1 MEQKTRKSPYG
12 PLGVIALQGCTDM
25 GKQVDEYLVQWRHED
40 KESRE
45 LNRVFEGYMKDSYL
59 VGSKLPRFGSGEA
72 KGEITESVRGM
83 DLYLMVDVTNYSTTY
98 SISGK
103 VNPMSPDDHYQNL
116 KRIIAAVGGKARRIT
131 VIMPFLYES
140 RQHKKSGRESLDC
153 ALALQ
158 ELEKMGVDQI
168 LTFDAHDERVQNAIP
183 LTTFESIPSVYQF
196 IKALLHAEPDLDIDT
211 SHMMV
216 ISPDEG
222 GMGRAVYLANVLG
235 LDVGMFYKRR
245 DYTKVVDGRNPI
257 VAHEFLGGDIEGK
270 DLIIVDDMISSGES
284 VIDVA
289 RELKRRKAG
298 RIFVFSSF
306 GLFTNGLERFDRAYE
321 EGLFTRIITTDLI
334 YQTPELLSRP
344 YYSSASMSK
353 YIALLIDTLNH
364 DSSIEE
370 YIKPVERIHKL
381 VEQHKKSRG

>member
-25 GKQVDEYLVQWRHED
+25 GRQVDEYLVQWRHED

-59 VGSKLPRFGSGEA
+59 IGNKLPRFGSGEA
-72 KGEITESVRGM
+72 KGEIVESVRGM

-103 VNPMSPDDHYQNL
+103 LNPMSPDDHYQNL

-131 VIMPFLYES
+131 VIMPFLYEG
-140 RQHKKSGRESLDC
+140 RQHKKSGRESMDC

-183 LTTFESIPSVYQF
+183 LTTFESIPSTYQF
-196 IKALLHAEPDLDIDT
+196 IKALLSAHPDVDID
-211 SHMMV
+211 SDHMMV

-222 GMGRAVYLANVLG
+222 GMGRAVYLASVLG

-245 DYTKVVDGRNPI
+245 DYTKVVGGRNPI
-257 VAHEFLGGDIEGK
+257 VAHEFLGGNIEGM
-270 DLIIVDDMISSGES
+270 DMIVIDDMISSGES
-284 VIDVA
+284 VVDVA

-298 RIFVFSSF
+298 RIFVFSTF
-306 GLFTNGLERFDRAYE
+306 GLFTNGMERFDRAYE
-321 EGLFTRIITTDLI
+321 EGLIDRIITTDLI

-344 YYSSASMSK
+344 YYTSASMSK

-364 DSSIEE
+364 DASIEE

-381 VEQHKKSRG
+381 VDAHKESRR